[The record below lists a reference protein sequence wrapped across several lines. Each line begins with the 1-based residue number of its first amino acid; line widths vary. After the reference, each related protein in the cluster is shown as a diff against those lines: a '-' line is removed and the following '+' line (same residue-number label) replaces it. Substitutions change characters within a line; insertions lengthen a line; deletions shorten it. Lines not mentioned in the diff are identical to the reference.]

1 MVVDHTFNLS
11 DDQVDLFKELINIA
25 YGNAAGLL
33 YDLTEVEVELNIPE
47 VNFLTH
53 DEFTRLVSSQLA
65 PEMVISQQSFHGQIS
80 GETLML
86 FSDAEAN
93 KLSQL
98 LNRNQEM
105 YEDDVLSAVYEVSNI
120 ITTTSTQILSQMTK
134 VPIAFDKPLTQMID
148 EQALAQLIDKIDYT
162 QIFSISTNLT
172 IPTVQVDAKIFYLFY
187 RESVELLAQSLNY
200 E

>member
-53 DEFTRLVSSQLA
+53 DEFTHLVSSQLA

-86 FSDAEAN
+86 FSDTEAN

-120 ITTTSTQILSQMTK
+120 ITTTSAQILSQMTK
-134 VPIAFDKPLTQMID
+134 VPIAFDKPLTQMIA